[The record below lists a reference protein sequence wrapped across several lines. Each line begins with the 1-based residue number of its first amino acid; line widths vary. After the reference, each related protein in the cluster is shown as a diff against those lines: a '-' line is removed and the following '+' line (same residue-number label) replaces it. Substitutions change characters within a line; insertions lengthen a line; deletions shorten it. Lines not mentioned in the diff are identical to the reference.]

1 MANIVF
7 KAADRTNFGSS
18 ASNRLRRAGRVPAVI
33 YGQGSSISV
42 ELDAHEF
49 SNGIKGVTESTI
61 VQVDVNGK
69 SHDTFVKATQRDIR
83 DGKILHVDFYE
94 IETGK
99 PLRARVPLRIF
110 GSPVGVRD
118 GGVLE
123 TAIHAIEV
131 ECLPKDLPP
140 RVEVDIG
147 DLKVNQTIHVRDLK
161 LGDGVK
167 LISGADQVVA
177 LVKFAKVE
185 AVAEA
190 APEEAAAGTAAGAAG
205 AAAAP
210 AAKDAKPDK

>member
-7 KAADRTNFGSS
+7 KAADRTNFGTA

-69 SHDTFVKATQRDIR
+69 NHDTFVKATQRDIR
-83 DGKILHVDFYE
+83 NGKILHVDFYE
-94 IETGK
+94 IEIGK

-110 GSPVGVRD
+110 GSPIGVRD

-140 RVEVDIG
+140 RIEVDIG
-147 DLKVNQTIHVRDLK
+147 GLKVNQTIHVRDLA
-161 LGDGVK
+161 LGNDVK

-177 LVKFAKVE
+177 LVKFAKAEV
-185 AVAEA
+185 VVEA
-190 APEEAAAGTAAGAAG
+190 APEEAAAGTATG
-205 AAAAP
+205 AAAPAP
-210 AAKDAKPDK
+210 AAKDAKPEK